1 MGLYINPNDSS
12 KEQWLQS
19 KAREVTQDE
28 FKFET
33 GTGEVPL
40 VWVDNGP
47 FSALGV
53 TYSEREFKEFT
64 RSDDPR
70 PRKFYYASLADV
82 QDVIGDDSR
91 YDISVFEKK

>member
-12 KEQWLQS
+12 KEQWLKN

-28 FKFET
+28 FRFET

-40 VWVDNGP
+40 AWVDNGP
-47 FSALGV
+47 FSALAV
-53 TYSEREFKEFT
+53 AYSEREFKEFT
-64 RSDDPR
+64 RSDDSR
-70 PRKFYYASLADV
+70 PRKFYYASFADV
-82 QDVIGDDSR
+82 QDVTDGGGG